1 MLVSRAA
8 ERTLRRTPAVRH
20 ARPVPETQDNDHL
33 TPTGS
38 CLCGAVTYAVS
49 GRLRPVIN
57 CHCERCRRFTGHHMA
72 ATSAATT
79 DVTVDDRAGQL
90 TWYPVPGAEYA
101 FCRTCG
107 GSLFW
112 RADAWPELLSICAGT
127 LTPPTGLRTE
137 EAWWVSQASDY
148 FDRPDLPERATE

>member
-1 MLVSRAA
+1 MTCDEDFSTASNVAAATSGTFLDEAPHDVMLVSRAA

-112 RADAWPELLSICAGT
+112 RADAWPRNVA
-127 LTPPTGLRTE
+127 
-137 EAWWVSQASDY
+137 
-148 FDRPDLPERATE
+148 